1 MSSADKDANAGL
13 QSIPK
18 KWFAKAERPMTEME
32 AIDTIKARLG
42 RRSIVLV
49 GLMGSGKSSI
59 GKRLASR
66 LGLPFLDADEEI
78 ERAAAKSINEIFT
91 DHGEEHF
98 RDGERR
104 VIARLLEGGPSVLA
118 TGGGAYMHPATRA
131 KIREGGISVWLRA
144 DLPVLMRRVSKRDTR
159 PLLRT
164 GNPEATMRNLIETR
178 YPVYAEADLT
188 VESRDE
194 AHEVIVTEIVHRIL
208 SMTTPQPAPSHSV
221 PIGALKVDT
230 SAMTNATSPAVPA
243 SARKVGVDLANRSYD
258 VLIGPNLLPVAGQLI
273 KERLGAVK
281 CGIVTDE
288 NVAAHHLA
296 SLENSLKAHG
306 MFAGSIILK
315 PGEATKSFRELGP
328 LCERLLELG
337 LERGDIVVPFGGGVI
352 GDLAGFAAGILRR
365 GVRFVQIPTSLL
377 AQVDSS
383 VGGKTGINT
392 PQGKNLIGVFHQP
405 NLVIADTNVL
415 ATLPERE
422 VRAGYAEVAK
432 YGLLGDVEFFDWLE
446 ANWRGVFGNRGPDL
460 THAIETSVKAKAAI
474 VARDEHETGDRAL
487 LNLGHTF
494 GHALEAWTGY
504 SDRLLHGE
512 GVSIGMC
519 LAFRLSEHLGLSPK
533 GTAERVSRH
542 LKAVGL
548 PVRIND
554 IPGGRADPDN
564 LMRLMAQ
571 DKKVQRGRLTFILVR
586 GIGQAFVTRDV
597 DPAEVRA
604 FLAREICS

>member
-1 MSSADKDANAGL
+1 
-13 QSIPK
+13 
-18 KWFAKAERPMTEME
+18 MTEME

-49 GLMGSGKSSI
+49 GLMGCGKSSV

-78 ERAAAKSINEIFT
+78 ERAAAKTINEIFA
-91 DHGEEHF
+91 DHGEDHF
-98 RDGERR
+98 RNGERR
-104 VIARLLEGGPSVLA
+104 VIARLLDNGPIVLA
-118 TGGGAYMHPATRA
+118 TGGGAYMHPGTRA
-131 KIREGGISVWLRA
+131 KIKESGISVWLRA
-144 DLPVLMRRVSKRDTR
+144 DLPVLMRRVQKRDTR

-208 SMTTPQPAPSHSV
+208 NLTAPPPAAEPAAKAEPH
-221 PIGALKVDT
+221 
-230 SAMTNATSPAVPA
+230 AMTNNSRMPP
-243 SARKVGVDLANRSYD
+243 RIVGVDLASRSYD
-258 VLIGPNLLPVAGQLI
+258 VLIGTGLVAEAGRLI
-273 KERLGAVK
+273 KERLGSVK

-296 SLENSLKAHG
+296 VLEASLKAEG
-306 MFAGSIILK
+306 MLAGSIILK
-315 PGEATKSFRELGP
+315 PGEATKSFRELAP
-328 LCERLLELG
+328 LCEHLLELG
-337 LERGDIVVPFGGGVI
+337 LERGDVVVPFGGGVI

-405 NLVIADTNVL
+405 NLVLADTDVL
-415 ATLPERE
+415 TTLPVRE

-432 YGLLGDVEFFDWLE
+432 YGLLGDAAFFEWLE
-446 ANWRGVFGNRGPDL
+446 QNWRGVFGNSGPDL
-460 THAIETSVKAKAAI
+460 THAVETSVKAKAAI

-519 LAFRLSEHLGLSPK
+519 LAFRLSEELGLSPK
-533 GTAERVSRH
+533 GTAERVTRH
-542 LKAVGL
+542 LQAVGL

-554 IPGGRADPDN
+554 IPGGKADADE

-571 DKKVQRGRLTFILVR
+571 DKKVQKGRLTFILVR

-597 DPAEVRA
+597 EPATVRA
-604 FLAREICS
+604 FLAREIGS